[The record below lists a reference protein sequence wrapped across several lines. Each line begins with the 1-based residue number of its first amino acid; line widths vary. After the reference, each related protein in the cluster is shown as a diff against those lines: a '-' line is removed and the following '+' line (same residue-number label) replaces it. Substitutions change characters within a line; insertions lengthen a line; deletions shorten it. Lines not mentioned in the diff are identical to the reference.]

1 VKVDSVANPALPLE
15 GGEFIAYLTCKGQGV
30 SVEIPEDAKSWLSIS
45 SIESAGEQVVV
56 KFHAIANN
64 GGDRNTTIIFRTT
77 DGSKTYSTETTLS
90 QTGAIIEASIA
101 QFLEAPVGDTQYRLA
116 GVITSIANDTYGNL
130 YLRDFSGETF
140 VYGIQDYA
148 QMGLKE
154 GDIISIV
161 GKRAAYQGTPQ
172 VGGAV
177 LESSIPVTPITI
189 AEVLTKP
196 DDPNTF
202 YMVTG
207 EITSITNETYGNLY
221 LSENG
226 SEIYLYGCYPGYGAT
241 GDDRKYLI
249 ANEGI
254 VVGDILTVIATKGS
268 YNGVNQLS
276 NGIYFS
282 HTSAK

>member
-1 VKVDSVANPALPLE
+1 M
-15 GGEFIAYLTCKGQGV
+15 
-30 SVEIPEDAKSWLSIS
+30 
-45 SIESAGEQVVV
+45 
-56 KFHAIANN
+56 
-64 GGDRNTTIIFRTT
+64 
-77 DGSKTYSTETTLS
+77 
-90 QTGAIIEASIA
+90 
-101 QFLEAPVGDTQYRLA
+101 A

-130 YLRDFSGETF
+130 YLRDFSDETF

-148 QMGLKE
+148 QLGLKE
-154 GDIISIV
+154 GDIITIV
-161 GKRAAYQGTPQ
+161 GKRAEYQGNPQ

-196 DDPNTF
+196 DDPDTY

-207 EITSITNETYGNLY
+207 EITSIANETYGNLY
-221 LSENG
+221 LSDNG

-268 YNGVNQLS
+268 YNGVDQLS

-282 HTSAK
+282 HVSAK